1 MTKPKVTKEKP
12 KGPKKKAKDPKQ
24 KPQPKPKDEAVF
36 DSGDCLI
43 LKFDDGTFGAALVIG
58 RHENGPGDCYNLI
71 VPLKYRRKT
80 KPTLKTYQS
89 AEYKRLAGC
98 EEEDPTDPL
107 TYAFGWY
114 DAEGFK
120 KKIENKIELLD
131 DYVEISEDDFV
142 SIDRFT
148 DDWEYLFKLASD

>member
-1 MTKPKVTKEKP
+1 MASKKPR
-12 KGPKKKAKDPKQ
+12 
-24 KPQPKPKDEAVF
+24 DEAVF
-36 DSGDCLI
+36 DSGDCLV

-58 RHENGPGDCYNLI
+58 RHENGPGDCFNLI
-71 VPLKYRRKT
+71 VPLTYHRKT
-80 KPTLKTYQS
+80 KPTLKTFQQ
-89 AEYKRLAGC
+89 AKYKRLAGC
-98 EEEDPTDPL
+98 ESEDPSDPS

-131 DYVEISEDDFV
+131 DFVEISEDDFV

-148 DDWEYLFKLASD
+148 DDWENLFKLASD